1 MPGQLIGHPLGPDA
15 DGAYIILA
23 TDSYPETGFESGN
36 HVALLMGYERHGEGE
51 LGQPWHRSHGTER
64 EFLWGVVETRK
75 VLGLSAS
82 ITKSP
87 VELELSLR
95 AESLDNAGHV
105 PVPEP

>member
-1 MPGQLIGHPLGPDA
+1 
-15 DGAYIILA
+15 
-23 TDSYPETGFESGN
+23 
-36 HVALLMGYERHGEGE
+36 MGYERHGEGE

-105 PVPEP
+105 PGARAIEGCIAITARLRYNHPISNL